1 MVNENVALMT
11 QDAGKIS
18 RFGAPLRVAGPAR
31 PLGVLLPLLFIGAG
45 GWLCAEQ
52 RPAPIDDV
60 TGNYHFL
67 SPQDKLAILDEEGK
81 LSGYLDVFQ
90 AEDESDALLSYPI
103 TIGSRQSDRVEFKTG
118 KIHQKYYSFAGVAQ
132 RGQGKKDTDPDHLRL
147 VGELEIVTV
156 NGETGAESVERRQVV
171 FQRMGKGEAA
181 AE

>member
-1 MVNENVALMT
+1 M
-11 QDAGKIS
+11 
-18 RFGAPLRVAGPAR
+18 
-31 PLGVLLPLLFIGAG
+31 
-45 GWLCAEQ
+45 LCAEQ

-90 AEDESDALLSYPI
+90 SEDESDALLSYPI
-103 TIGSRQSDRVEFKTG
+103 TNGSRQDERVEFTTG
-118 KIHQKYYSFAGVAQ
+118 KIHQKYYRFSGTAQ
-132 RGQGKKDTDPDHLRL
+132 RGQGKKDTDPDYLRL

-156 NGETGAESVERRQVV
+156 SGEKGAESAERRQVV
-171 FQRMGKGEAA
+171 FQWMGKGEGM

>member
-1 MVNENVALMT
+1 MAKVNAASMT

-18 RFGAPLRVAGPAR
+18 RFRAPLRVAGPAR
-31 PLGVLLPLLFIGAG
+31 PLGVLLPLLFICAG
-45 GWLCAEQ
+45 GLLCAEQ

-67 SPQDKLAILDEEGK
+67 SPQDKLAILDEEGN

-103 TIGSRQSDRVEFKTG
+103 TMGSRKNERVEFKTS
-118 KIHQKYYSFAGVAQ
+118 KIHQKYYRFAGVAQ
-132 RGQGKKDTDPDHLRL
+132 RGQGKKETSPDYLRL
-147 VGELEIVTV
+147 VGNLEIVTV
-156 NGETGAESVERRQVV
+156 SGETGAESVEHRQVV

-181 AE
+181 EQ

>member
-1 MVNENVALMT
+1 MI
-11 QDAGKIS
+11 QDSGKIS
-18 RFGAPLRVAGPAR
+18 RFGAPARIAGPAQFWW
-31 PLGVLLPLLFIGAG
+31 VLLPLMFICAG
-45 GWLCAEQ
+45 GWLCAVE

-81 LSGYLDVFQ
+81 LSGYLDVLQ
-90 AEDESDALLSYPI
+90 SEDESDALLSYPI
-103 TIGSRQSDRVEFKTG
+103 TDGSRQNERVEFKTG
-118 KIHQKYYSFAGVAQ
+118 KIHQKYYRFAGVAQ
-132 RGQGKKDTDPDHLRL
+132 RGQGKKDSDPDHLRL
-147 VGELEIVTV
+147 VGDLEIVTV